1 MSANPPVKFSDK
13 IKETSADGSGYPY
26 RIKADDLDKNFVF
39 ATLDVPKGWVEDT
52 TGAGGHKQR
61 KLLLPELPKKN
72 ALVLVVDGKLT
83 FFELPQSGKL
93 VIGVEDG
100 ELKTFETEDCD

>member
-39 ATLDVPKGWVEDT
+39 ATLDVPKGWAEDT

-61 KLLLPELPKKN
+61 KLNLPALPAGDGAFVLGVKN
-72 ALVLVVDGKLT
+72 GTLQ
-83 FFELPQSGKL
+83 F
-93 VIGVEDG
+93 
-100 ELKTFETEDCD
+100 FETEDCD

>member
-39 ATLDVPKGWVEDT
+39 ATLDVPKGWVEET
-52 TGAGGHKQR
+52 TGSGGHKQR
-61 KLLLPELPKKN
+61 KLAVPVTEYYVVINGSLYTQEFLVAGTPEP
-72 ALVLVVDGKLT
+72 VV
-83 FFELPQSGKL
+83 
-93 VIGVEDG
+93 
-100 ELKTFETEDCD
+100 